1 MQNGGRKEASTLQRY
16 QRKLARL
23 KRRLHVLQL
32 DLRKAGSEEEVA
44 ARIKE
49 EQGKVKQAIKRI
61 KRRIAAEIKA
71 EKKRKARAAKRS
83 GGQTKSQSFLE
94 FSEIVKSTPVRF
106 CDRVGI
112 PPRCCD
118 PSIHVSVL
126 QATDVVESSKRHF
139 IQHCN
144 AVQ

>member
-32 DLRKAGSEEEVA
+32 DLSKAGGEEEVV

-49 EQGKVKQAIKRI
+49 EQGKVKQAIKRT

-71 EKKRKARAAKRS
+71 EKKRRDRAAKR
-83 GGQTKSQSFLE
+83 GGSQTKSQSFLE
-94 FSEIVKSTPVRF
+94 FSEIVKGTPVRF
-106 CDRVGI
+106 CDRVGNPI
-112 PPRCCD
+112 APHPAIRLRRLRTLLRALND
-118 PSIHVSVL
+118 ILSST
-126 QATDVVESSKRHF
+126 AMRYVV
-139 IQHCN
+139 
-144 AVQ
+144 